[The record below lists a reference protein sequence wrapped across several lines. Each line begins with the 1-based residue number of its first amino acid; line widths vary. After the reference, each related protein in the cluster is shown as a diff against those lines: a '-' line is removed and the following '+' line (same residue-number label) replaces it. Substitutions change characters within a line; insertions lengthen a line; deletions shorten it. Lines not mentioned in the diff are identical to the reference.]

1 MRVAQGSAHRAGLR
15 LPPPARAGHTGGMT
29 APALQ
34 ASLVELIRRT
44 STQLPADVE
53 RAVQAARA
61 GEAAGTNAAYALEV
75 IERNI
80 GLACDKS
87 QPLCQDTGSIL
98 VYVHTPVGYDQ
109 IAFQA
114 TAEAAVRE
122 ATGKGYLRQNSV
134 DSVSGANSGDNVGPG
149 FPDLHFHQWRK
160 DHVEVKLMLKGGGCE
175 NVGATYTLPNPA
187 FGGRD
192 LKGVENAILDCVL
205 QAQGQGCGPGILG
218 VGIGGDRVSGM
229 AHAKAQLLRRL
240 DDANPDPELAG
251 LEQRVVAKANQSGIG
266 PMGFGGRTT
275 LLGCKAG
282 KLNRV
287 PASYFVAISYMCWA
301 FRRQGVDL
309 AADGSIARWLY

>member
-1 MRVAQGSAHRAGLR
+1 MLI
-15 LPPPARAGHTGGMT
+15 
-29 APALQ
+29 

-44 STQLPADVE
+44 STELPADVAA
-53 RAVQAARA
+53 AVRAARTA
-61 GEAAGTNAAYALEV
+61 EAEGSNAAYALEV

-80 GLACDKS
+80 GLACERS

-98 VYVHTPVGYDQ
+98 FYVHAPVGCDQ
-109 IAFQA
+109 LAFTA
-114 TAEAAVRE
+114 AAEAAVRE
-122 ATGKGYLRQNSV
+122 ATAKGYLRQNSV
-134 DSVSGANSGDNVGPG
+134 DPLTGANSGDNVGPG

-160 DHVEVKLMLKGGGCE
+160 PQVEVVLMLKGGGCE
-175 NVGATYTLPNPA
+175 NVGVTHTLPHPQ

-192 LKGVENAILDCVL
+192 LAGVENAVLDCVL

-229 AHAKAQLLRRL
+229 ACAKAQLLRRL
-240 DDANPDPELAG
+240 DDANPDPVLAG
-251 LEQRVVAKANQSGIG
+251 LERRVVAKANQSGIG

-287 PASYFVAISYMCWA
+287 PASYFVAVTYMCWA

-309 AADGSIARWLY
+309 AADGAIARWLY